1 MRHKIHAYTF
11 CRKSDVLFTIALA
24 FLQYAHACN
33 CSFAFL
39 LLGIAYRNCLS
50 NAQWDVAIDVSQ
62 CQTVELTLLDNRA
75 QQLQEILNANT
86 ANDTRDLTVMF
97 DIAEVQAVSEE
108 LTMLTD
114 TSQGPILPMDV
125 STANDI
131 LTTLIRYTSRIKIH
145 VY

>member
-1 MRHKIHAYTF
+1 MHTHFVENLIYCSQLLLHSYNMHTHAIVVLHF
-11 CRKSDVLFTIALA
+11 CF
-24 FLQYAHACN
+24 
-33 CSFAFL
+33 
-39 LLGIAYRNCLS
+39 LGIAYRNCLS